1 MSHAGVSI
9 SLHIFSTCC
18 CCYYDASRFLH
29 SPGVCRL
36 IGDKMLLFL
45 SVRRFHLSL
54 ENLCK
59 VYHNLCVKLKEKR
72 QHFSNWLWGMM
83 QIRLNWG
90 NSWFCFFRVRL
101 FYNSEW
107 NRQSIN
113 RFMASI
119 CLEIARKMKRG
130 NVLSVVNDLIFFSF
144 TFHYVRKLF
153 RSLHSRKC
161 RSEFSPSIG
170 AYSLLTHLRACI
182 CAVEKL
188 HANKQCV

>member
-1 MSHAGVSI
+1 MSHARVSI
-9 SLHIFSTCC
+9 SLHIFSTCCC

-90 NSWFCFFRVRL
+90 NSWFCFFASDC
-101 FYNSEW
+101 FTIASGTGN
-107 NRQSIN
+107 QSIVLWRRYVWKSLGKWN
-113 RFMASI
+113 AEMY
-119 CLEIARKMKRG
+119 CLSLTIW
-130 NVLSVVNDLIFFSF
+130 FFFFYFPLFEKALSF
-144 TFHYVRKLF
+144 TSFTKMPIWIFSVNWCLF
-153 RSLHSRKC
+153 SSDPLTCVYMRSGKTSR
-161 RSEFSPSIG
+161 E
-170 AYSLLTHLRACI
+170 
-182 CAVEKL
+182 
-188 HANKQCV
+188 